1 VLSGSPQARGTTPE
15 TLTEESV
22 LEPRAHAE
30 APVLAKC
37 RSVLIGNVFAPGCP
51 ILIVHGVAP
60 Q

>member
-1 VLSGSPQARGTTPE
+1 VLPDSAPERGTTPE
-15 TLTEESV
+15 TVTEESV

-30 APVLAKC
+30 APVPAKC

-51 ILIVHGVAP
+51 FLIVHGVPP